1 MKSLISKIKRL
12 FSKIPLVLAKAWKGL
27 EAASL
32 RSMQIHDRVSAE
44 TEYQYQRRAH
54 LIREFY

>member
-12 FSKIPLVLAKAWKGL
+12 FSKKPLALARVWKSLG
-27 EAASL
+27 AASL

-44 TEYQYQRRAH
+44 TEYQFQRRAH
-54 LIREFY
+54 FAREFY